1 MTENNNNN
9 NNNNIKNNLF
19 QLNQINID
27 ESKVLYENLTDEE
40 KQKYDLLI
48 RNLPILQ
55 DKINRDKTSYKEEFY
70 KILKIFKEQFE
81 ILLLFPNKNIKN
93 FKELLLFFSHISDSF
108 PNELEFIRRDLPQ
121 IISDNYLII
130 PHEMRLSIVDSLN
143 LLQKKNLLSPLITIP
158 LFFNLIKCNDKI
170 LRKKV
175 TDYIIS
181 NLKNINEKHKNSEIN
196 KKIQTLCE
204 KLLRDS
210 NQKLARKTLN
220 IMIIL
225 YKKKIWNDSRLI
237 NCIANAISIKDIK
250 MAHAICLFFLSDFDS
265 EEISTSSEEE
275 LDELKN
281 KYKLLGKAN
290 NRKTKARKN
299 KLKQLMKSIE
309 RRENRKNKNKNIN
322 KDFMPIDL
330 IHDPLKFCQ
339 ELYKKINSFQTGN
352 FNYKIVCIRLL
363 GRILGRHKLIMDN
376 YFNFII
382 NFMKSDQ
389 KDIES
394 ILASLAEACHDLIP
408 PTEIEPIIKK
418 LFDNFIND
426 TFPPNYITIGL
437 KTLLEITERC
447 PYCLNDGEFSVV
459 NDLRTFKNKSVA
471 NAARAIV
478 NLFKE
483 RKENNDNF
491 DYGNNKVD
499 YGIEG
504 IELLKKLE
512 KKPKDYKMEEEE
524 ILDEKQLKKLKA
536 LKIKYAAE
544 LIQHKKVGVTD
555 EDINE
560 MAGDKTTKLQK
571 KYEEDEK
578 EDINED
584 EEMEE
589 EGELEEI
596 EDEELEEIEDE
607 EEEED
612 KKEENNKNIDE
623 NKDKKSI
630 KLDENEEEDFE
641 LEEISSNESEEI
653 ELDSSEIENDSS
665 SFDRD
670 EAQGFIDPEK
680 LKEYHLTRKEKFEKI
695 RANKEE
701 KEKYVHQRKEKG
713 GGTTNKEKE
722 KNKPFMMV
730 IGKKRLRSKI
740 NSDKIESMKKKK
752 RALKQQLGR
761 FKRGNMIVKKKGGIT
776 KKGKKKKKK

>member
-1 MTENNNNN
+1 MTENSNNNNN
-9 NNNNIKNNLF
+9 NNSNIKNNLI
-19 QLNQINID
+19 QLNQINIE
-27 ESKVLYENLTDEE
+27 ESKVLYENMTEEE

-93 FKELLLFFSHISDSF
+93 FKELLLFFSHISNSF

-175 TDYIIS
+175 TDFIIS
-181 NLKNINEKHKNSEIN
+181 NLKNINENHKNSEIN
-196 KKIQTLCE
+196 KKIQNLCE

-237 NCIANAISIKDIK
+237 NCIANAITIKDIK
-250 MAHAICLFFLSDFDS
+250 MANAICLFFLSDFDT

-290 NRKTKARKN
+290 NRKTKARKS

-339 ELYKKINSFQTGN
+339 ELYKKVNSFQTGN

-376 YFNFII
+376 YFNLMI

-437 KTLLEITERC
+437 KTLMEITERC

-459 NDLRTFKNKSVA
+459 NDLRGFKNKSVS

-478 NLFKE
+478 NLYKE
-483 RKENNDNF
+483 RKENNENF
-491 DYGNNKVD
+491 DYGNNKID

-555 EDINE
+555 DDINE
-560 MAGDKTTKLQK
+560 MAGDKKSIHK
-571 KYEEDEK
+571 KYEEDE
-578 EDINED
+578 NE
-584 EEMEE
+584 EENEEE

-596 EDEELEEIEDE
+596 EDEEGELEEIEDE
-607 EEEED
+607 ENEEEED
-612 KKEENNKNIDE
+612 EKEENKKE
-623 NKDKKSI
+623 NNKKSI
-630 KLDENEEEDFE
+630 ELDENEEEEDFE

-653 ELDSSEIENDSS
+653 ELDSSEIENESS
-665 SFDRD
+665 SYDRD
-670 EAQGFIDPEK
+670 EAQGFIDPDK

-776 KKGKKKKKK
+776 KKGKKKKK